1 MPPGGRAAA
10 LRAGGPGAAAA
21 RVSAESG
28 ATAGRPEERGER
40 AGEGGGPA
48 EAAAEL
54 EAQPAEQP
62 ASHDPA
68 GRIPGRDF
76 IIDQQCK
83 VVRIKKENASE
94 HLACGVYFFIFFF
107 ICQ

>member
-21 RVSAESG
+21 GVSAESG
-28 ATAGRPEERGER
+28 ATARGPEERGEG

-68 GRIPGRDF
+68 GRIPGGDL
-76 IIDQQCK
+76 IIDLQCS
-83 VVRIKKENASE
+83 VVRIKKENASQ
-94 HLACGVYFFIFFF
+94 HLAWSISFS
-107 ICQ
+107 QKQT